1 MSPLHDMLHDAVLP
15 TASTQRPLNYD
26 SPLAL
31 KAFLD
36 TYGLGMRKK
45 FGQNFLINPGARK
58 TLLDALEL
66 EPGDGVWEI
75 GPGLGAMTWEL
86 LERGAWVK
94 AFEIDPGFIQ
104 VLRTFFGTHPR
115 FCLIPGDVL
124 KTWAQAG
131 EETYLLGN
139 LPYTIGSRV
148 LGTFIEENRLF
159 TRMVVTVQRE
169 LAQRMRATP
178 GSKDYSS
185 FSVLCTSAYTIKP
198 LSILKGASF
207 YPVPHVESQGLR
219 LELRTDVDPRLYPAC
234 FRALVRGLFASRRKT
249 LNHNLYA
256 FVASYIHTKPGI
268 LKDPAPI
275 TREVLERCGISGDK
289 RAEVLGLEDF
299 AALAAVLDHIKKTEL

>member
-1 MSPLHDMLHDAVLP
+1 MSPLHDMLYEAVLH
-15 TASTQRPLNYD
+15 TASTQAPLNYD

-31 KAFLD
+31 KAFLE
-36 TYGLGMRKK
+36 TCGLGMRKK

-66 EPGDGVWEI
+66 EPGEGVWEI
-75 GPGLGAMTWEL
+75 GPGLGAMTWDL

-115 FCLIPGDVL
+115 FCLVPGDVL
-124 KTWAQAG
+124 KTWPHAG
-131 EETYLLGN
+131 EEKYLLGN

-148 LGTFIEENRLF
+148 LGTFIEQNRLF

-198 LSILKGASF
+198 LSILKGSSF

-219 LELRTDVDPRLYPAC
+219 LDLRTDVDPRRYPAC
-234 FRALVRGLFASRRKT
+234 FRPLVRCLFASRRKT
-249 LNHNLYA
+249 IKHNVYG
-256 FVASYIHTKPGI
+256 FVASYILTKQGI
-268 LKDPAPI
+268 SKDSARI
-275 TREVLERCGISGDK
+275 TREVLDFCGISGDK

-299 AALAAVLDHIKKTEL
+299 VALAAVLERIKAEL

>member
-1 MSPLHDMLHDAVLP
+1 LHEIYDAVLH
-15 TASTQRPLNYD
+15 TASAQRPLNYD
-26 SPLAL
+26 SPGAL

-36 TYGLGMRKK
+36 IRGLGMRKK

-66 EPGDGVWEI
+66 EPGEGVWEI
-75 GPGLGAMTWEL
+75 GSGLGAMTWDL
-86 LERGAWVK
+86 LERGAQVK

-104 VLRTFFGTHPR
+104 VLRDFFGTHPG

-124 KTWAQAG
+124 KTWHHAG
-131 EETYLLGN
+131 EEKYLLGN

-169 LAQRMRATP
+169 LAQRMRARP

-185 FSVLCTSAYTIKP
+185 FSVLCTSVYTIKP
-198 LSILKGASF
+198 LSVLKGSSF
-207 YPVPHVESQGLR
+207 YPVPHVDSQGLR
-219 LELRTDVDPRLYPAC
+219 LDLRTDMDPRLYPAC
-234 FRALVRGLFASRRKT
+234 FRPLVRCLFASRRKT
-249 LNHNLYA
+249 LKHNLYSFA
-256 FVASYIHTKPGI
+256 ASYILTKQGI
-268 LKDPAPI
+268 PQDPAHI
-275 TREVLERCGISGDK
+275 TAEALDSCGIPGDK

-299 AALAAVLDHIKKTEL
+299 VALAAVLERIITVEP